1 MDWKKLMVRKVSNSG
16 RGKFLSKGA
25 HEGIEM
31 ESCLEE
37 HPIMNA
43 TVTSNSL
50 RRKSHSF
57 INSI

>member
-1 MDWKKLMVRKVSNSG
+1 MVRKVSNSG

-43 TVTSNSL
+43 TVKSNSL